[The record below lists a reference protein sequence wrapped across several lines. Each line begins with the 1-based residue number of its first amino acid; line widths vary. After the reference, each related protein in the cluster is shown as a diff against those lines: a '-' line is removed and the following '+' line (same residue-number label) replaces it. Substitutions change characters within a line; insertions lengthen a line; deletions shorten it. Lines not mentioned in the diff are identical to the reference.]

1 MRLIKTIL
9 CWYFWC
15 LSVVFVGLAKGV
27 IEGAIHGENTSRPL
41 LNQIA
46 IVSIPPILVAIF
58 GTAWWTVWRK
68 RSSARVWAVT
78 ACITNLAFSIGI
90 PLLYFYAQGANSFWW
105 MESIFGPSTAIGI
118 AGLIVFLPVAG
129 GPFIDRKEQL

>member
-1 MRLIKTIL
+1 MRLIRIIL

-15 LSVVFVGLAKGV
+15 LSVIFIGMAHRE
-27 IEGAIHGENTSRPL
+27 IHEAIHGENASLPL
-41 LNQIA
+41 PIQILA
-46 IVSIPPILVAIF
+46 VSIPPIFVAVF
-58 GTAWWTVWRK
+58 GMAWWTVWRK

-105 MESIFGPSTAIGI
+105 MESIFGLPTVIGI
-118 AGLIVFLPVAG
+118 AGLIVFLPAGWAG
-129 GPFIDRKEQL
+129 GPGAQP